1 MLNKRFTL
9 NEIQLVYVWIVKAK
23 MVDMKDK
30 VIQIITDIY
39 IS

>member
-9 NEIQLVYVWIVKAK
+9 NEIQLVYILIVKVK
-23 MVDMKDK
+23 MVDIKDK
-30 VIQIITDIY
+30 LIQIITDIY